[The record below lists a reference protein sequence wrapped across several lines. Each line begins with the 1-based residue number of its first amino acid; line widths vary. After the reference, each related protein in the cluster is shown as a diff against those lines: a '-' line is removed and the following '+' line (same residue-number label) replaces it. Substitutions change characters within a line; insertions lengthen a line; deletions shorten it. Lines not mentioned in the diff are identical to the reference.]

1 MLSKFHQIRNQ
12 EKGFTLIELMIVVAI
27 IGILAAIAVP
37 NFLAYRNKA
46 RVASTVGTG
55 EGIRGALAA
64 FAADSQGNIY
74 PASASMDTYAEMTPT
89 VNLNGGSLPDAE
101 ASNPFLL
108 ISYTTIDRDGDGGA
122 DDYSMRLS
130 VNGVDT
136 PTNGGQVLVTPG
148 GIFRCTGAGTLT
160 CTQ

>member
-1 MLSKFHQIRNQ
+1 MLRKFHQARNQ

-46 RVASTVGTG
+46 RVASTVGSG
-55 EGIRGALAA
+55 EGVRSSLAA
-64 FAADSQGNIY
+64 YAADSLGNIY
-74 PASASMDTYAEMTPT
+74 PAAGSIVSYATLTPI
-89 VNLNGGSLPDAE
+89 VNLNGGSLPDGP
-101 ASNPFLL
+101 PFTFMT
-108 ISYTTIDRDGDGGA
+108 YTTIDRDGDNGA
-122 DDYSMRLS
+122 DDYSMRFS

-148 GIFRCTGAGTLT
+148 GIFRCTAGTT
-160 CTQ
+160 VSCTN